1 MSLDE
6 IITIL
11 QNKIRALQIAK
22 DAAAQNGN
30 LESYTK
36 IDTDIISTQDSL
48 DKIMTLK

>member
-36 IDTDIISTQDSL
+36 IDTDIIDTQLSL
-48 DKIMTLK
+48 DKILTLR